1 MATNL
6 TSAAGPVA
14 SAPGRSGARV
24 AGTLRPGHRPP
35 RHPAPEPGRMA
46 AKVPQIM
53 QMEALECGAA
63 SLAMICAYWG
73 KWLPLEQVRLDCGV
87 SRDGSSALNVVKAA
101 RSYGLEAKGYR
112 FEPEALR
119 EQATFPCIVHWNF
132 NHFVVVRGFRGGKV
146 YLNDPARG
154 EVRVGLEEFDR
165 SFTGVCLQFAPGP
178 DFEPGGRP
186 ASIRSFALG
195 RLRGTA
201 AALLF
206 VALTAVITA
215 AINAVNPVFSQI
227 LTDRLLGGRNPDWLV
242 PFIAA
247 LAALGIVQVVVAILN
262 ARYLLRVEGK
272 MAVAANSSFIWKL
285 LHLPMEFYSQRSA
298 GDISSRAASNTQVAS
313 RLVGELAPLAINFAM
328 LVFYLV
334 VMLSYSPLLSA
345 IGVASTVANLVLA
358 RIISQKRVNVVRVQ
372 MRDEASLAA
381 ATVAGIDMMETIRA
395 AGAEDGYFQRWSGY
409 QAGANNQKVS
419 YERLNAYLGLVPQLV
434 SGAANVAVLMAGV
447 WLVLRG
453 EFTVGMILAFQG
465 FLSQFSAPAQ
475 SLIATMQTFLEMRTD
490 MERIQ
495 DVMDYAEDPLAVDTG
510 AKGPTDPADT
520 NLTGATG
527 PAGEGG
533 SARADEGVSA
543 RANEGI
549 SKRAGGGASV
559 PGREAYEKL
568 RGEVELRGVT
578 FGYSRLA
585 RPLVEDFDLHVPA
598 GGSVA
603 FVGPSGC
610 GKSTIAK
617 LLTGLYRPWSGE
629 VLLDGTPLADVPRP
643 VRTGSVA
650 VVDQDI
656 VLFEGSIEENV
667 SLWDSSIEDYEVI
680 LAARDAQLHDDIMA
694 RPGGY
699 AAKLAAGGTDM
710 SGGQRQRLEIARAL
724 AADPTILVLDEATSA
739 LDAVTEHEVMQRIRR
754 RGITLVVVAH
764 RLSTIRDCDQIVVL
778 DRGKVVQRGTHDE
791 LMAQGGLYVT
801 LVTQE

>member
-1 MATNL
+1 MRDTR
-6 TSAAGPVA
+6 A
-14 SAPGRSGARV
+14 SRR
-24 AGTLRPGHRPP
+24 
-35 RHPAPEPGRMA
+35 PAPEPGRMA

-63 SLAMICAYWG
+63 SLAMVCAYWG

-112 FEPEALR
+112 YEPKTLR
-119 EQATFPCIVHWNF
+119 EKATFPCIVHWNF
-132 NHFVVVRGFRGGKV
+132 NHFVVVRGFRGTHV

-178 DFEPGGRP
+178 SFEPGGRP

-215 AINAVNPVFSQI
+215 VINAVNPVFSQV

-242 PFIAA
+242 PFIVA
-247 LAALGIVQVVVAILN
+247 LAVVGAVQVVVAVLN

-285 LHLPMEFYSQRSA
+285 LHLPMEFYAQRSA

-334 VMLSYSPLLSA
+334 VMLGYSPLLSA
-345 IGVASTVANLVLA
+345 IGVVSTVANLVLA
-358 RIISQKRVNVVRVQ
+358 RIISQRRVNVVRVQ
-372 MRDEASLAA
+372 MRDEANLSA
-381 ATVAGIDMMETIRA
+381 ATVAGIDMVETIRA

-409 QAGANNQKVS
+409 QAGANNQQVS
-419 YERLNAYLGLVPQLV
+419 YARLNAYLGLVPQLV
-434 SGAANVAVLMAGV
+434 TGAANVAVLMVGV

-453 EFTVGMILAFQG
+453 SFTVGMILAFQG

-475 SLIATMQTFLEMRTD
+475 SLINTMQTFFEMRTD

-495 DVMDYAEDPLAVDTG
+495 DVMDYAEDPLAVDDRPG
-510 AKGPTDPADT
+510 AVAASGASAS
-520 NLTGATG
+520 GATATGEENAPTAAG
-527 PAGEGG
+527 PASI
-533 SARADEGVSA
+533 SAAPEHVS
-543 RANEGI
+543 
-549 SKRAGGGASV
+549 
-559 PGREAYEKL
+559 YEKL

-585 RPLVEDFDLHVPA
+585 RPLIEGFDLHVPA

-603 FVGPSGC
+603 LVGPSGC
-610 GKSTIAK
+610 GKSTVAK
-617 LLTGLYRPWSGE
+617 LLTGLYRPWAGE

-656 VLFEGSIEENV
+656 VLFEGTIEENV

-699 AAKLAAGGTDM
+699 AATLAAGGTDM

-764 RLSTIRDCDQIVVL
+764 RLSTIRDCDEIVVL
-778 DRGKVVQRGTHDE
+778 DRGAVVQRGTHDE

>member
-1 MATNL
+1 M
-6 TSAAGPVA
+6 SDKR
-14 SAPGRSGARV
+14 APRR
-24 AGTLRPGHRPP
+24 
-35 RHPAPEPGRMA
+35 PAPEPGRMA

-63 SLAMICAYWG
+63 SLAMVCAYWG

-112 FEPEALR
+112 YEPETLR
-119 EQATFPCIVHWNF
+119 EKATFPCVVHWNF
-132 NHFVVVRGFRGGKV
+132 NHFVVVRGFRGKHV

-178 DFEPGGRP
+178 SFEPGGKP

-215 AINAVNPVFSQI
+215 VINAVNPVFSQV

-247 LAALGIVQVVVAILN
+247 LAVVGAVQVVVAVLN

-334 VMLSYSPLLSA
+334 VMLGYSPLLSA

-372 MRDEASLAA
+372 MRDEANLSA
-381 ATVAGIDMMETIRA
+381 ATVAGIDMVETIRA

-409 QAGANNQKVS
+409 QAGANNQQVS
-419 YERLNAYLGLVPQLV
+419 YARLNAYLGLVPQLV
-434 SGAANVAVLMAGV
+434 TGAANVAVLMVGV

-453 EFTVGMILAFQG
+453 SFTVGMILAFQG

-475 SLIATMQTFLEMRTD
+475 SLINTMQTFFEMRTD

-495 DVMDYAEDPLAVDTG
+495 DVMDYAEDPLAADG
-510 AKGPTDPADT
+510 RSAAPADSAAGT
-520 NLTGATG
+520 LAGA
-527 PAGEGG
+527 PAAGEGG
-533 SARADEGVSA
+533 APATPASASA
-543 RANEGI
+543 
-549 SKRAGGGASV
+549 ASSTPATSGMPASLATPAAPAPAAALV
-559 PGREAYEKL
+559 PGTPAVSEHASYEKL
-568 RGEVELRGVT
+568 RGEVEMRGVT

-585 RPLVEDFDLHVPA
+585 RPLVEGFDLHVPA

-617 LLTGLYRPWSGE
+617 LLTGLYRPWAGE
-629 VLLDGTPLADVPRP
+629 VLLDGTPLADIPRP

-764 RLSTIRDCDQIVVL
+764 RLSTIRDCDQIIVL
-778 DRGKVVQRGTHDE
+778 DRGKVVQCGTHDE
-791 LMAQGGLYVT
+791 LMEQGGLYVT
-801 LVTQE
+801 LVTKG